1 MTKIMVVD
9 DDPSLRAL
17 LTVWLRGRD
26 CQVILAADGYQAVQL
41 AVTERPDVIL
51 LDISMPAG
59 GGFSVH
65 DRLRDLSSV
74 ASVPIIYMSADQTAE
89 PKALAAGAARFL
101 AKPLRKDTLVRTVHQ
116 VYPPFAPSVE

>member
-1 MTKIMVVD
+1 
-9 DDPSLRAL
+9 
-17 LTVWLRGRD
+17 
-26 CQVILAADGYQAVQL
+26 VILAADGYQAIQL
-41 AVTERPDVIL
+41 ALREQPNVIL

-74 ASVPIIYMSADQTAE
+74 SSVPIIYMSADHTAE

-101 AKPLRKDTLVRTVHQ
+101 AKPLRKEILIRTVHQ
-116 VYPPFAPSVE
+116 VCPSFAQPPG